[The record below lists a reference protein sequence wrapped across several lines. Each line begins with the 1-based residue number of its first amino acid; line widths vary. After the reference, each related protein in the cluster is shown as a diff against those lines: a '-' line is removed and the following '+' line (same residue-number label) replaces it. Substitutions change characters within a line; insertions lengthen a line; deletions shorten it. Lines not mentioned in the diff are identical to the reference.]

1 VTSAVCFDLNG
12 TLSLD
17 EELMYEMLAE
27 ILAERGRAL
36 PRGVYFREFVGLADE
51 EIAASWLGS
60 PDAEAREIAGERSRR
75 FRALPLEN
83 RNPEAAADALRVAAA
98 RVPVAI
104 VTSSLRAEVEPLLA
118 VAGLTGLVA
127 VTVAGDDVSRP
138 KPDAEPYRRAL
149 EALGVADALAFEDTP
164 AGIASAKAAGLRCCA
179 VATTVAREQL
189 AEADVIADALTPGLV
204 ESLLGPEPG

>member
-1 VTSAVCFDLNG
+1 MTSAVCFDLNG

-17 EELMYEMLAE
+17 EELMYEVLAE

-83 RNPEAAADALRVAAA
+83 RIPEAAADALRVAAA

-127 VTVAGDDVSRP
+127 VTVAGDDVGARSRTRNRTVALSSSSASTTRSRSRTLP
-138 KPDAEPYRRAL
+138 PVSPRRRARDFAAARSRRRSL
-149 EALGVADALAFEDTP
+149 E
-164 AGIASAKAAGLRCCA
+164 SSWRGLTSSPTR
-179 VATTVAREQL
+179 
-189 AEADVIADALTPGLV
+189 
-204 ESLLGPEPG
+204 